1 MKKIP
6 FMAAFVWLVWAF
18 PLAYL
23 IYIWPTLPTTVPVH
37 FNINGEPDRMGSKSE
52 MAFGVCLMAVL
63 SVGIYFLMKYLPKID
78 PKQKDKDTG
87 TVFIKIG
94 YAVILLLSGIGV
106 SIIYSTVT
114 TKLEFDYLL
123 FPALGIFFSYLGNI
137 MYNMKPNYFAGIRT
151 PWTLDNEDNW
161 KSTHRLAGKLW
172 FGGGI
177 VITIGTLLIPVK
189 IAFIFFMIIITI
201 ITLIPIIYSYRYFK
215 KHQS

>member
-1 MKKIP
+1 
-6 FMAAFVWLVWAF
+6 MAAFVWLVWAF

-201 ITLIPIIYSYRYFK
+201 ITLVPIIYSYRYFK